1 MFFKRIAIAWLIL
14 ASLVASGAEAA
25 NTKLSSLGAAAAISG
40 SNLVYVVQTDGSG
53 GVGATVTQFATFFEG
68 LITGDCSINTS
79 TSAIT
84 CTKTNGVA
92 FGALAT
98 VTPGTGV
105 ATALGIAVG
114 TAGGVVTNGGALGT
128 PSSGV
133 GTNLTGTASGLTAGH
148 VTTNANLTGV
158 ITSSGNATS
167 FGTFASSVL
176 AAALTDETG
185 TGSAVFGTAP
195 TISSPAL
202 TGTPTAPTATAGTNT
217 TQVATTAFV
226 LANAGGGGGSGTVT
240 SVAPGCGNT
249 ASPNPITTTGTLS
262 ASVTR
267 RANTATTDAIV
278 STDCGNI
285 VSESNTSVAVSLPQA
300 GTTGFAAGSF
310 FEVCNI
316 GGGSVTI
323 TPTTST
329 IGGLSALVLNG
340 GLSGNPNC
348 IPFQSDGTNYNLMDT
363 VKGSGVQGALANAV
377 STPGGFAST
386 IASGTATI
394 PATAIASQAC
404 GTAITVAATSV
415 ATTDVVTAGF
425 AADPTSTT
433 GFLPTAML
441 TIVPFPTAGNANFKV
456 CNLTSASIT
465 PTSLTFN
472 WRVTR

>member
-98 VTPGTGV
+98 ATPGTGV
-105 ATALGIAVG
+105 ATALATAVG
-114 TAGGVVTNGGALGT
+114 SAGGVVTNGGALGT

-148 VTTNANLTGV
+148 VTTNANLTGPV
-158 ITSSGNATS
+158 TSVGNATTITASGVAAGS
-167 FGTFASSVL
+167 FTNANITVNAAGQIT
-176 AAALTDETG
+176 AAAN
-185 TGSAVFGTAP
+185 GS
-195 TISSPAL
+195 SS
-202 TGTPTAPTATAGTNT
+202 
-217 TQVATTAFV
+217 
-226 LANAGGGGGSGTVT
+226 GGSGTVT
-240 SVAPGCGNT
+240 SVAAGCGT
-249 ASPNPITTTGTLS
+249 STGGSPITTTGTV
-262 ASVTR
+262 ASTVTL

-278 STDCGNI
+278 STDCGN
-285 VSESNTSVAVSLPQA
+285 VVTESNASVAVSLPQA

-310 FEVCNI
+310 FDVCYI
-316 GGGSVTI
+316 GGGSATI

-329 IGGLSALVLNG
+329 IGGLSAIVLNG

-348 IPFQSDGTNYNLMDT
+348 VPFQSDGTNYNLMDT

-377 STPGGFAST
+377 STPGGLTST

-404 GTAITVAATSV
+404 ATAITATVTGV
-415 ATTDVVTAGF
+415 ATTDVVAAGF

-433 GFLPTAML
+433 GFLPSAML
-441 TIVPFPTAGNANFKV
+441 TIVPFAGSGSVGFRV

>member
-1 MFFKRIAIAWLIL
+1 MKRIWISLTLAGSIALGSIAPVFADGTIDTL
-14 ASLVASGAEAA
+14 TA
-25 NTKLSSLGAAAAISG
+25 GAALTGTESIPMFQTANPAVTTTPSAISTYLQTLG
-40 SNLVYVVQTDGSG
+40 VYVTLTGTQTL
-53 GVGATVTQFATFFEG
+53 TNKTF
-68 LITGDCSINTS
+68 
-79 TSAIT
+79 
-84 CTKTNGVA
+84 VA
-92 FGALAT
+92 P
-98 VTPGTGV
+98 V
-105 ATALGIAVG
+105 
-114 TAGGVVTNGGALGT
+114 LGT
-128 PSSGV
+128 PASGV
-133 GTNLTGTASGLTAGH
+133 ATNLTGTAAGLTAGH
-148 VTTNANLTGV
+148 VTTNANLAGV
-158 ITSSGNATS
+158 VTSSGNATS

-240 SVAPGCGNT
+240 SIAPGCGNA
-249 ASPNPITTTGTLS
+249 ASPNPITTTGTIS

-285 VSESNTSVAVSLPQA
+285 VSESNASVAVSLPQA

-310 FEVCNI
+310 FEVCGI

-329 IGGLSALVLNG
+329 IGGAATLVING
-340 GLSGNPNC
+340 GSTGNPNC

-363 VKGSGVQGALANAV
+363 VKGSGVQATLANAV
-377 STPGGFAST
+377 STPGGMALT

-394 PATAIASQAC
+394 PAAAIASQAC
-404 GTAITVAATSV
+404 ATAITATATGV
-415 ATTDVVTAGF
+415 TTTDVVAAGF

-433 GFLPTAML
+433 GFLPSAML
-441 TIVPFPTAGNANFKV
+441 TIVPFAGSGSVGFRV
-456 CNLTSASIT
+456 CNLTAASIT
-465 PTSLTFN
+465 PTSLTLN